1 MGTGEGPRPAAIASG
16 SRSVAGEP
24 PALAGDASA
33 AASASGI
40 RSVAEDTGG
49 LGGDAGA
56 GSGES
61 IGRVTGKHVATTADT
76 LRDRLDG
83 RERRVLPLGTET
95 PASVLV
101 ALFVDDD
108 GALRVW
114 LLRKVDTLRRHAGQ
128 VALPG
133 GKRDDCDVT
142 ALDTALRE
150 AEEEIGLPR
159 AIPEILGDF
168 DDYFTTTGYVVWPH
182 VAFVDPRFEPVA
194 DPGEVARVF
203 SAVLARFLE
212 PPTPQPFALFGTTRE
227 FPGYVIEGETVWGAT
242 SAILQDLA
250 RVLLG

>member
-1 MGTGEGPRPAAIASG
+1 MRPTSTEAADETAGSAGAGPGAGPAPMAPGNRSVAST
-16 SRSVAGEP
+16 SRSVAGE
-24 PALAGDASA
+24 A
-33 AASASGI
+33 A
-40 RSVAEDTGG
+40 E

-61 IGRVTGKHVATTADT
+61 IGRPTAKHVAPTADT
-76 LRDRLDG
+76 LRDRLG
-83 RERRVLPLGTET
+83 RRDRRVLPLGTET

-101 ALFVDDD
+101 ALFV
-108 GALRVW
+108 GPSGELRVW
-114 LLRKVDTLRRHAGQ
+114 LLRKLDTLRRHAGQ

-133 GKRDDCDVT
+133 GKRDPEDRS

-159 AIPEILGDF
+159 TSPQVLGDF

-182 VAFVDPRFEPVA
+182 VAIVDACFEPVA

-203 SAVLARFLE
+203 SSELAVFLE
-212 PPTPQPFALFGTTRE
+212 TPTPQRISLFGSTRE

-250 RVLLG
+250 RVLLA